1 LAPLDVTGAEDN
13 IGPSPVVTPRTQ
25 AVEAFLPRYD
35 NVYVRRR
42 SVDQQRARPE
52 RRYPE
57 QDRRAP
63 DMFTF
68 D

>member
-1 LAPLDVTGAEDN
+1 MAPLDVTGAEDN

-25 AVEAFLPRYD
+25 AVEAFFPRYD

-52 RRYPE
+52 
-57 QDRRAP
+57 
-63 DMFTF
+63 
-68 D
+68 